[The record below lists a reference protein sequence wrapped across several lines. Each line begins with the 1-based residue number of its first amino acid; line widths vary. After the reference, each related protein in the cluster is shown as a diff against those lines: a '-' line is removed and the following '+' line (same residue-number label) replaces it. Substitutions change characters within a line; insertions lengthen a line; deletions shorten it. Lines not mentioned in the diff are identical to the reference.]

1 MRIRAYRYLLLAT
14 LGLFVVLPGL
24 SAAGERVFPEGAVA
38 AVLPPQAR
46 CAACV
51 SAQKRCS
58 ATCFGLDGEMGL
70 GACLTACDNAAAL
83 CSCEDGVTLRSE
95 DVVTARPG
103 LIESLTT
110 ACHSTTSC
118 QPAYPSCA
126 SWSSYSSC
134 DAPFCGTG
142 NRCGLGCPNPGFCPG
157 PATIDRLERFRV
169 CFDQFGN
176 SCTEWQVTTLTVCGC

>member
-1 MRIRAYRYLLLAT
+1 MRNRADRYLFLAT
-14 LGLFVVLPGL
+14 LGLLVVLPGL
-24 SAAGERVFPEGAVA
+24 AAAGERVSPERAA

-58 ATCFGLDGEMGL
+58 ATCFGRDDEAGL
-70 GACLTACDNAAAL
+70 GACLTACDNAAAT

-95 DVVTARPG
+95 DIVAARPE
-103 LIESLTT
+103 LIENLTGT
-110 ACHSTTSC
+110 CHSTTSC

-126 SWSSYSSC
+126 SWSPYSPC
-134 DAPFCGTG
+134 DEFCGTG

-157 PATIDRLERFRV
+157 PATIDRVERFRV

-176 SCTEWQVTTLTVCGC
+176 SCTEWQVTTLTFCGC